1 MNRGTQALIDPA
13 ALAHNLRCVRQ
24 WAPEAR
30 VWAVVKANAY
40 GHGAERAAQALNTA
54 DGYAVATLGE
64 AIELR
69 RYQPHHPI
77 LLLEGVNRLA
87 QLTQVAD
94 YQLQSVVHCQE
105 QLEHLRQA
113 DLQRLDAAPLSV
125 WLKVDSGM
133 HRLGFAPA
141 DLEAARTLLAGL
153 AGVQLEGVM
162 THLACADEPNRPEPT
177 RQQLTRFGAC
187 VRPADRLSIANSA
200 AVIAWPETHRDW
212 VRPGIMLYGSSPFAE
227 RDGVDLGLRPV
238 MTLTAPVLAVRSVA
252 AGETIGYGQA
262 WRAERESRIAT
273 LAIGYGDGYPR
284 QAPNGT
290 PIWLNGQTVPLA
302 GRVSM
307 DMLMVDVTDLAQVA
321 VGDNAELWGNRLSV
335 DRVARAVGTIGYEL
349 LTRLTARVERV

>member
-1 MNRGTQALIDPA
+1 MNRGTQAQIDLS
-13 ALAHNLRCVRQ
+13 ALRHNLQRVRQ
-24 WAPEAR
+24 WAPEAQ

-40 GHGAERAAQALNTA
+40 GHGVERAAQALDLA

-69 RYQPHHPI
+69 RYQPQQPI
-77 LLLEGVNRLA
+77 LLLEGVNRLE
-87 QLTQVAD
+87 QLAEVAD
-94 YQLQSVVHCQE
+94 HQFHTVVHCQT
-105 QLEHLRQA
+105 QLDHLRQSEP
-113 DLQRLDAAPLSV
+113 QRVDAKPLSV

-133 HRLGFAPA
+133 HRLGFAPS
-141 DLEAARTLLAGL
+141 DLESARTLLAGL
-153 AGVQLEGVM
+153 AGVHLEGVM
-162 THLACADEPNRPEPT
+162 THLACADDPNRPEPT
-177 RQQLTRFGAC
+177 HQQLTRFGAC

-227 RDGVDLGLRPV
+227 RDGVDLGLYPV
-238 MTLTAPVLAVRSVA
+238 MTLTAPVLAVRTVA
-252 AGETIGYGQA
+252 AGEAIGYGQA
-262 WRAERESRIAT
+262 WQAKRESRIAT

-307 DMLMVDVTDLAQVA
+307 DMLMVDVTDLERVA
-321 VGDNAELWGNRLSV
+321 VGDRAELWGKQLSV
-335 DRVARAVGTIGYEL
+335 DRVARSVGTIGYEL
-349 LTRLTARVERV
+349 LTRLTARVERL

>member
-1 MNRGTQALIDPA
+1 MNRGTQALIDPS
-13 ALAHNLRCVRQ
+13 ALAHNLQCVRQ
-24 WAPEAR
+24 WAPQAL

-40 GHGAERAAQALNTA
+40 GHGVERAAQALHRA

-69 RYQPHHPI
+69 RHQPEHPI

-87 QLTQVAD
+87 QLAQVAD
-94 YQLQSVVHCQE
+94 YQIQTVVHCQE
-105 QLEHLRQA
+105 QLDHLRQT
-113 DLQRLDAAPLSV
+113 DLQRAGAQPLSV
-125 WLKVDSGM
+125 WLKVDTGM
-133 HRLGFAPA
+133 HRLGFAPS
-141 DLEAARTLLAGL
+141 DLGSARTLLAGL
-153 AGVQLEGVM
+153 AGVHLEGVM
-162 THLACADEPNRPEPT
+162 THLACADEPNRPDPT
-177 RQQLTRFGAC
+177 EQQLTRFGSC
-187 VRPADRLSIANSA
+187 LRPGEQVSIANSA
-200 AVIAWPETHRDW
+200 AVIAWPDTHHDW

-238 MTLTAPVLAVRSVA
+238 MTLTAPVLAVRSVL
-252 AGETIGYGQA
+252 AGEAIGYGQA
-262 WRAERESRIAT
+262 WRAERDSRIAT

-290 PIWLNGQTVPLA
+290 PIWLNGQTVALA

-307 DMLMVDVTDLAQVA
+307 DMLMVDVTDLAPVA
-321 VGDNAELWGNRLSV
+321 VGDSAELWGAHLSV